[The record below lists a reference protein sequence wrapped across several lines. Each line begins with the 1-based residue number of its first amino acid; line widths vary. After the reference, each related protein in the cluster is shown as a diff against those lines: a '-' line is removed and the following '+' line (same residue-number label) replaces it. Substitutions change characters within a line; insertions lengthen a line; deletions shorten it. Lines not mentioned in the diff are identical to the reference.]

1 MAIFAIPFALKAIG
15 AVCVAAGLANA
26 KSGYDKRCKAEKT
39 VKKAHKR
46 HNRNMERFNAAKDSA
61 VRTMDEMGQLELQII
76 ASFKDF
82 IRIMEAIQNPPKFKA
97 IIGNAIELPELTLA
111 NIKEASVGANTL
123 LGGLGG
129 VAVGTFAAFAASGAV
144 TSATVALGSTAAGV
158 AISSLHGIAATN
170 AVLATLG
177 GGTVA
182 AGGGGIALGTAA
194 LNFAT
199 FGLGILIGGII
210 FNCTADEYVE
220 QADEVFE
227 AMLQNE
233 RKIFEVCDFLDELH
247 QQGQKYT
254 KVLQRVNSKY
264 REKLSEADELVRRC
278 GVIDYTLLSHA
289 EQTLVKDL
297 SLLVG
302 WLYSL
307 CKVRFVLQT
316 DEADGVNVVNRR
328 EIDEVTKQVKEV
340 FSDQF
345 GEDLEEE

>member
-1 MAIFAIPFALKAIG
+1 MIIMALFAIPFALKAIG
-15 AVCVAAGLANA
+15 AVCVAAGLVNA
-26 KSGYDKRCKAEKT
+26 KSGYDKRCKAEKK
-39 VKKAHKR
+39 VEKAHKR
-46 HNRNMERFNAAKDSA
+46 HNRNVARLNDAKDSA
-61 VRTMDEMGQLELQII
+61 VQTMDEMGRLELQII

-82 IRIMEAIQNPPKFKA
+82 IRIMEYIQNPPKFRA

-111 NIKEASVGANTL
+111 NIKDVSVGANTL

-129 VAVGTFAAFAASGAV
+129 VAAGTFAAFAASGAV
-144 TSATVALGSTAAGV
+144 TSATVALGSTVAGV

-177 GGTVA
+177 GGTLA

-199 FGLGILIGGII
+199 LGLGILIGGII

-247 QQGQKYT
+247 QQGQRYT
-254 KVLQRVNSKY
+254 KVLQRVNAKY
-264 REKLSEADELVRRC
+264 QEKLTEADELVKRC
-278 GVIDYTLLSHA
+278 GVIDYSLMSHG
-289 EQTLVKDL
+289 EQMLVKDL

-316 DEADGVNVVNRR
+316 DEADGVNEVNRR
-328 EIDEVTKQVKEV
+328 EIDEAVEGVEKGYAER
-340 FSDQF
+340 F
-345 GEDLEEE
+345 EEND

>member
-1 MAIFAIPFALKAIG
+1 MALFAIPFALKAIG

-26 KSGYDKRCKAEKT
+26 KSGYDKRCKAEKK

-46 HNRNMERFNAAKDSA
+46 HNQNVARFNAAKDSA

-82 IRIMEAIQNPPKFKA
+82 IRVMEYIQNPPKFKA
-97 IIGNAIELPELTLA
+97 IIGNAVELPELTLA
-111 NIKEASVGANTL
+111 NIKDVSVGANTL

-129 VAVGTFAAFAASGAV
+129 VAAGTFAAFAASGAV
-144 TSATVALGSTAAGV
+144 TSATAALGTTAAGV
-158 AISSLHGIAATN
+158 AISGLHGIAATN

-177 GGTVA
+177 GGTLA
-182 AGGGGIALGTAA
+182 AGGGGVAA
-194 LNFAT
+194 GAAVLNFAT

-220 QADEVFE
+220 RADEVFTE
-227 AMLQNE
+227 MLQNE
-233 RKIFEVCDFLDELH
+233 RKIFEICDFLDELH
-247 QQGQKYT
+247 QRGNRYT
-254 KVLQRVNSKY
+254 NVLQRLNAKY
-264 REKLSEADELVRRC
+264 RETLAEADELIRRR
-278 GVIDYTLLSHA
+278 GVIDYALLTHA

-307 CKVRFVLQT
+307 CKVRFVLQS
-316 DEADGVNVVNRR
+316 DEKEGVNEVNRR
-328 EIDEVTKQVKEV
+328 EIDEAVEQVGKAYSERYG
-340 FSDQF
+340 SN
-345 GEDLEEE
+345 

>member
-46 HNRNMERFNAAKDSA
+46 HNRNVERFNAAKDSA

-170 AVLATLG
+170 PVLATLG

-182 AGGGGIALGTAA
+182 AGGGGIALGSAA

-233 RKIFEVCDFLDELH
+233 RKIFEVCDFLDELN
-247 QQGQKYT
+247 QQGQRYT
-254 KVLQRVNSKY
+254 KVLQRVNAK
-264 REKLSEADELVRRC
+264 
-278 GVIDYTLLSHA
+278 
-289 EQTLVKDL
+289 
-297 SLLVG
+297 
-302 WLYSL
+302 
-307 CKVRFVLQT
+307 
-316 DEADGVNVVNRR
+316 
-328 EIDEVTKQVKEV
+328 
-340 FSDQF
+340 
-345 GEDLEEE
+345 

>member
-46 HNRNMERFNAAKDSA
+46 HYRNVERFNEAKDSA
-61 VRTMDEMGQLELQII
+61 VRMMDEMGQLELQII

-97 IIGNAIELPELTLA
+97 IFGNAVELPELTLA
-111 NIKEASVGANTL
+111 NIKEVSVGAGTL

-129 VAVGTFAAFAASGAV
+129 VAAGTFAAFAASGAV

-177 GGTVA
+177 GGTLA
-182 AGGGGIALGTAA
+182 AGGGGVALGGT
-194 LNFAT
+194 LLSFAT
-199 FGLGILIGGII
+199 LGLGVLVGGII
-210 FNCTADEYVE
+210 FNCTADDYVE
-220 QADEVFE
+220 QAEEVYAE
-227 AMLQNE
+227 MLRNE
-233 RKIFEVCDFLDELH
+233 SIIFEVCDFLDELQ
-247 QQGQKYT
+247 QQGQRYT
-254 KVLQRVNSKY
+254 KVLQRVNAKY
-264 REKLSEADELVRRC
+264 REKLAEADELVRRS
-278 GVIDYTLLSHA
+278 GVIDYSLLPHG
-289 EQTLVKDL
+289 EQMLVKDL

-316 DEADGVNVVNRR
+316 DEADGVNEVNRR
-328 EIDEVTKQVKEV
+328 EIDEAVEQVEKGYVCCFE
-340 FSDQF
+340 
-345 GEDLEEE
+345 EDK